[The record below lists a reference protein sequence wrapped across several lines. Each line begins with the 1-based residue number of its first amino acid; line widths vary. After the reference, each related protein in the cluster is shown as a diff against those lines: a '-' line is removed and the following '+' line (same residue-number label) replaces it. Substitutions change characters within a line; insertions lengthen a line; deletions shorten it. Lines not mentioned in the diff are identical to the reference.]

1 MSPDD
6 VTLPTGTPLQA
17 CYARKWNPITH
28 LSHNKDGT
36 LTIRWDDYGP
46 TFDCS
51 MARNQ
56 LIIKKSLLK
65 KVPSE
70 SSSTSSPAQEM
81 RTWHRS
87 TGRFNVK
94 AKLVEKTS
102 THVTLLTE
110 TGKEVTLPLA
120 KLSQQDQDFLAA

>member
-1 MSPDD
+1 
-6 VTLPTGTPLQA
+6 
-17 CYARKWNPITH
+17 
-28 LSHNKDGT
+28 
-36 LTIRWDDYGP
+36 
-46 TFDCS
+46 

-81 RTWHRS
+81 RTWTDS

-94 AKLVEKTS
+94 AKLVEKTF
-102 THVTLLTE
+102 THVMLLTE

-120 KLSQQDQDFLAA
+120 KLSQQDQDFLAAVSSTFENPFE